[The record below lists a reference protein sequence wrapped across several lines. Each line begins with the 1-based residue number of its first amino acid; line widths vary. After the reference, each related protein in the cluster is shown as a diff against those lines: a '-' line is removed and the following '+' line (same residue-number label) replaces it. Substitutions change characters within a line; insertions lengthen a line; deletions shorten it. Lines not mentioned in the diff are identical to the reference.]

1 MQNAGKKEKKMEFSG
16 KKVTV
21 VGTGISGI
29 GAVGL
34 LNAVGAEVV
43 LYDGNEKLKIEDI
56 EKKLGTYKAEIVL
69 GELTKELTDSS
80 DLLVISPGV
89 PIDSPVVKA
98 FEAAGVPVWGEVELA
113 YAFDK
118 GKVLAITGTNGK
130 TTTTAL
136 VGQIVGAYH
145 KDTFVVGNIGNPYTT
160 EVLKSNKDSYTVA
173 EISSFQLETMHTVGD
188 MFKILEDDIAAIENM
203 FTRSIS
209 SIISNVFIL
218 IGVTSYLIHMHRKIG
233 FFLIIFTVIIVWIQ
247 KRYGKKLENFAYPF
261 REEVAMFSS
270 YTNEVLNNIINV
282 EMCGIKEK
290 VNENYC
296 EKNKKI
302 VKKTL
307 QQLKLITILKSIIS
321 SYSISS
327 LFVIMM
333 IGAGEVL
340 ANKMSVG
347 DLVSLLLNCT
357 GILFRIGLL

>member
-1 MQNAGKKEKKMEFSG
+1 MEFSG

-173 EISSFQLETMHTVGD
+173 EISSFQLKPCMNSTRFECH
-188 MFKILEDDIAAIENM
+188 FK
-203 FTRSIS
+203 
-209 SIISNVFIL
+209 
-218 IGVTSYLIHMHRKIG
+218 Y
-233 FFLIIFTVIIVWIQ
+233 
-247 KRYGKKLENFAYPF
+247 Y
-261 REEVAMFSS
+261 
-270 YTNEVLNNIINV
+270 
-282 EMCGIKEK
+282 
-290 VNENYC
+290 
-296 EKNKKI
+296 
-302 VKKTL
+302 
-307 QQLKLITILKSIIS
+307 
-321 SYSISS
+321 
-327 LFVIMM
+327 
-333 IGAGEVL
+333 AGSFKPPL
-340 ANKMSVG
+340 Y
-347 DLVSLLLNCT
+347 D
-357 GILFRIGLL
+357 GLLCADKGKDCDEPEGVRGVRTEF